1 VSVTF
6 EKRSSSTATGEREPE
21 VNGNRSGVARKL
33 QELRETIENHNF
45 AYYVLNDP
53 VVPDAEYDRLMR
65 RLQALESEK
74 PELVSRDSPTQ
85 RVGIRPIGEFDEVQH
100 RIPMLSLDNVFN
112 GSELLDF
119 DRRVRERLG
128 SAGLEP
134 GDIEY
139 VAEPKLDGTAVSLRY
154 ENGVLVLGA
163 TRGDGTTGE
172 DITHN
177 VRTIAAVPL
186 RLRGDDIPQVLEVRG
201 EIFMP
206 KEGFLAY
213 NKRALKTGE
222 KPFVNPRNAAA
233 GSLRQLDPRLAALR
247 PLDVFFYGVGELA
260 GQSLPGTHSGL
271 LRYLRALGLKTCAE
285 WEVVAGVAG
294 CLAYY
299 SNIGQK
305 RKDLPYE
312 IDGVVYKVNNLERQA
327 LLGAVSRAP
336 RWAIAHK
343 FPAQEEL
350 TVVTGIEFQVGRTG
364 ALTPVARLQ
373 PVFVGGVT
381 VSNATLHNMDE
392 LARKDVRV
400 GDTVIVRRAGDV
412 IPEIVKVA
420 KERRPPKARPVHLP
434 RKCPVCRSDVIREE
448 GEAIAR
454 CIGGLICGAQTREAI
469 RHFASRRAMD
479 IEGLGTKLVDQLVS
493 AKLVDSPADLFGLTS
508 EQLSGLERMGKKSA
522 ENLVKALERSKLTT
536 LNRFLYALGIREV
549 GESTA
554 LALATHIGSL
564 ADLMVADEERLLE
577 VPDVGPIVAANIR
590 AFFQEERNHE
600 IVQRLLGGGIFWP
613 DPVSGHTEERLL
625 KGKTIV
631 LTGTLESMTRDEA
644 KEKLLTM
651 GAKVTGSVSRSTDFV
666 IAGNRPGSKVDRAS
680 ELGIPVLT
688 EFELRDLIKRSYRRG
703 SRSDDAGNAN

>member
-6 EKRSSSTATGEREPE
+6 EKRLSSIATGKRESE

-33 QELRETIENHNF
+33 QELRETIESHNF

-53 VVPDAEYDRLMR
+53 AVPDAEYDRLMR
-65 RLQALESEK
+65 RLQTLESEN
-74 PELVSRDSPTQ
+74 PALVSRDSPTQ
-85 RVGIRPIGEFDEVQH
+85 RVGIRPIGEYDEVQH
-100 RIPMLSLDNVFN
+100 QIPMLSLDNAFN
-112 GSELLDF
+112 ESELLDF
-119 DRRVRERLG
+119 DRRVRERLRSDG
-128 SAGLEP
+128 PEP

-154 ENGVLVLGA
+154 ENGVLGLGA

-177 VRTIAAVPL
+177 VRTISAVPL
-186 RLRGDDIPQVLEVRG
+186 RLRGDTIPQMLEVRG
-201 EIFMP
+201 EVFMP

-213 NKRALKTGE
+213 NKSALKTGE

-233 GSLRQLDPRLAALR
+233 GSLRQLDPRLTALR
-247 PLDVFFYGVGELA
+247 PLDVYFYGIGEFE
-260 GQSLPGTHSGL
+260 GRGLPGTHADL
-271 LRYLRALGLKTCAE
+271 LRYLRGLGLKTCSE
-285 WEVVAGVAG
+285 WEVVTGVPA

-299 SNIGQK
+299 SDIGAR

-312 IDGVVYKVNNLERQA
+312 IDGVVYKVNNLEKQE

-350 TVVTGIEFQVGRTG
+350 TVVTSIEFQVGRTG
-364 ALTPVARLQ
+364 ALTPVARLD

-392 LARKDVRV
+392 LARKDVRI
-400 GDTVIVRRAGDV
+400 GDTVFVRRAGDV

-420 KERRPPKARPVHLP
+420 KERRLPKARPIHLP
-434 RKCPVCRSDVIREE
+434 RKCPICRSDVIREE

-454 CIGGLICGAQTREAI
+454 CMGGLICGAQNREAI

-493 AKLVDSPADLFGLTS
+493 ANLVKNPADLFGLTL
-508 EQLSGLERMGKKSA
+508 EQLSDLERMGEKSA
-522 ENLVKALERSKLTT
+522 ENLLQALEKGKVTT

-554 LALATHIGSL
+554 LALTTHIKSL
-564 ADLMVADEERLLE
+564 ADLMVADEKRLLE
-577 VPDVGPIVAANIR
+577 VPDVGPIVAANIKV
-590 AFFQEERNHE
+590 FFQDERNRE
-600 IVQRLLGGGIFWP
+600 IVQRLLGAGISWP
-613 DPVSGHTEERLL
+613 DPVREFAKEAPL
-625 KGKTIV
+625 KGKTFV
-631 LTGTLESMTRDEA
+631 LTGTLESMARDEA

-651 GAKVTGSVSRSTDFV
+651 GAKVTAGVSKSTDFV
-666 IAGNRPGSKVDRAS
+666 IAGDRPGSKVDRAS

-688 EFELRDLIKRSYRRG
+688 ETELKDLINRPYRRG
-703 SRSDDAGNAN
+703 SSSDDTEEAN